1 MEKKET
7 LKDGTQLVI
16 RDLTN
21 DDIDRLMALYG
32 TLPLAD
38 RRYLRLD
45 VTKKDVV
52 ENRVRSAKN
61 RGVTWIGVFC
71 GDKLCAEGRLELPG
85 EEWRKKH
92 GEIRLVVSWKFRRK
106 GLGLMILRELYL
118 LAAEKKIEK
127 LVAKMMRPQVAVRKI
142 CRRLGFREETLIP
155 DYVRD
160 QESEIQDLLIM
171 TCDMKD
177 FWSELEAFYGASD
190 WRRCR

>member
-1 MEKKET
+1 
-7 LKDGTQLVI
+7 
-16 RDLTN
+16 
-21 DDIDRLMALYG
+21 
-32 TLPLAD
+32 
-38 RRYLRLD
+38 
-45 VTKKDVV
+45 
-52 ENRVRSAKN
+52 
-61 RGVTWIGVFC
+61 
-71 GDKLCAEGRLELPG
+71 
-85 EEWRKKH
+85 
-92 GEIRLVVSWKFRRK
+92 
-106 GLGLMILRELYL
+106 MILRELYL